1 MRSNLGLKTL
11 FMRAIME
18 LNALKREVR
27 LQERGAEV
35 ML

>member
-1 MRSNLGLKTL
+1 MLRNLGLKTS

-18 LNALKREVR
+18 SNALKRGVR
-27 LQERGAEV
+27 LQEQGAEV